1 MDKHSISLLNEII
14 SLYGNDHIN
23 ANTVAREMGSDYQI
37 ALMKHGNKVSGNI
50 YSISNKLLEMDT
62 ETEKSTYSDKIT
74 DFIHNDN
81 LVPSFD
87 PNYVPFGCYNEVLTV
102 IKSNVFLP
110 IYIVGES
117 GNGKCHSFANKIK
130 IRVKKDVFDKHFNK

>member
-1 MDKHSISLLNEII
+1 MDKRSISLLNEII
-14 SLYGNDHIN
+14 RLYGNEHIN

-37 ALMKHGNKVSGNI
+37 ALMRNGTKVSGNI
-50 YSISNKLLEMDT
+50 YSIPNALLEDVV
-62 ETEKSTYSDKIT
+62 EEKSNYSDKIT

-117 GNGKCHSFANKIK
+117 GNGKCHSFTNKIK
-130 IRVKKDVFDKHFNK
+130 IRVKKDVFDKYFDK